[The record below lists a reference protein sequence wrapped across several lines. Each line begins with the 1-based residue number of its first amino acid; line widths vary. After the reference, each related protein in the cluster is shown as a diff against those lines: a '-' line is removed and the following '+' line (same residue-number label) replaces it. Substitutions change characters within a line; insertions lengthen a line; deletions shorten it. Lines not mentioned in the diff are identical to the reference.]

1 MTNRYLSLLYF
12 ALMFT
17 FSALS
22 QNPLKT
28 ALKGNSESPY
38 NSRSQYFFEA
48 SERPKVFISD
58 VIDNRSSNWNKQ
70 VSEQIKVELIR
81 DFWSFPYKYNL
92 KEKLVQDLNS
102 HKFQIMPTKVG
113 ADFIITPSAEIH
125 YPNYIY
131 SPKVYRVYSRVNL
144 RVSKNGKD
152 ILEKAYEDLFNYKEG
167 EEDWNDKF
175 HSNYLEGTNYAMW
188 IGMRRLLD
196 IFYADFDKLIK
207 NETVEPSKLA
217 LKIESITSNINTDL
231 AIVKQEKPYSK
242 VDEKEKVNIKTEIDA
257 SAPKKP
263 EASAPIAEVKEKP
276 IVPEYK
282 DPEPPKVD
290 ASGLEKG
297 LKSIGL
303 DTKEEEK
310 KKLEEV
316 KKLEE
321 AKKLEEKKKQE
332 EKKKL
337 EDARKLEEKK
347 KIEESKKL
355 EETRKKEEEI
365 RITEAKKLEET
376 RKKEEET
383 RIAEAKKLE
392 EAKELAL
399 KKANEEAKKR
409 IADSIVAAK
418 ATEAQAKKDREVA
431 EKLEAEKLAKVQ
443 QQKLDSIKKEQL
455 LAYRAK
461 QEKLKIEDSVKKAEI
476 NKKIELAKLEKEQ
489 KAKEIALNKPKETPK
504 VEDKK
509 AKEVT
514 PTVSNVAAMKN
525 ETSVENVKISEKEV
539 IKKNLEELSSLQKE
553 PTKEIINKAPL
564 NEVVSNNQVSQIPA
578 QSKEMEPLIEP
589 LANRINFKNEI
600 NISKIDTPVAPIELP
615 KKIEKEPLQNIVNDK
630 NIPQIEDRKV
640 VAEVESSKKIE
651 APAIEIYK
659 ETIEVSSIKAPQLA
673 DPAKIDDK
681 YTREDFLRDSLF
693 YESEKNK
700 KKAAIIAAQ
709 KRAFELENNKANA
722 NLMVKLTDPPMK
734 VEDKRTRE
742 EKLKDRVFE
751 PQNDLS
757 KELLNQVV
765 IITPDEEK
773 KFELLLA
780 SFNPIRRR
788 EFLDSIAIA
797 KQIAKAASLKEKK
810 VIIEDNTRISN
821 EEKEVDDIKKR
832 LLKEKTNSQKTEVA
846 PKNSS
851 SDKSKIIPTTKEKE
865 VLKSSEKLIE
875 KNKIES
881 KEIKKTLEEPL
892 KSKGETIK
900 KEAPSSN
907 KTPNKAPNKLP
918 NMQ

>member
-1 MTNRYLSLLYF
+1 
-12 ALMFT
+12 MFV

-48 SERPKVFISD
+48 TERPKVFVSD

-70 VSEQIKVELIR
+70 ISEEIKVELIR

-113 ADFIITPSAEIH
+113 ADFVISPSAEIH

-131 SPKVYRVYSRVNL
+131 SPKGYRVYSRVNFK
-144 RVSKNGKD
+144 VTKNGKD
-152 ILEKAYEDLFNYKEG
+152 LLEKAYDDLFNYKEG

-188 IGMRRLLD
+188 IGMRRLFD
-196 IFYADFDKLIK
+196 KFFSDFDKLIK
-207 NETVEPSKLA
+207 NEPVEPSKLA
-217 LKIESITSNINTDL
+217 LKVESITSNINTDL

-242 VDEKEKVNIKTEIDA
+242 VEEKEKVSIKSELDA

-263 EASAPIAEVKEKP
+263 ETAATIAEVKEKP
-276 IVPEYK
+276 VVPEYK

-290 ASGLEKG
+290 ASDLEKG

-303 DTKEEEK
+303 NTKEEEK
-310 KKLEEV
+310 RKVEETKRLEEAKKLEE
-316 KKLEE
+316 KKKQDEIKKQEE

-332 EKKKL
+332 E
-337 EDARKLEEKK
+337 ARKLEEA
-347 KIEESKKL
+347 
-355 EETRKKEEEI
+355 RKKEEEI
-365 RITEAKKLEET
+365 RL
-376 RKKEEET
+376 
-383 RIAEAKKLE
+383 AEAKKLE

-418 ATEAQAKKDREVA
+418 AAEAQAKKEREIA
-431 EKLEAEKLAKVQ
+431 EKLEAEKLAKIQ

-461 QEKLKIEDSVKKAEI
+461 QEKLRIEDSVKKAEI
-476 NKKIELAKLEKEQ
+476 NKKIELAKIEKEQ
-489 KAKEIALNKPKETPK
+489 KAKELAVNKAKETPK

-509 AKEVT
+509 AKEIK
-514 PTVSNVAAMKN
+514 PISSNVVEMKN
-525 ETSVENVKISEKEV
+525 ETTAENVKISEKEV

-553 PTKEIINKAPL
+553 TVKEIINKEPL
-564 NEVVSNNQVSQIPA
+564 NEIVSTNQIAQIP
-578 QSKEMEPLIEP
+578 SKSIEVEPNTVPIQ
-589 LANRINFKNEI
+589 NRINLKNEI
-600 NISKIDTPVAPIELP
+600 NISKIDTPEKPIVAP
-615 KKIEKEPLQNIVNDK
+615 KAIEKQPLETITNEK
-630 NIPQIEDRKV
+630 NTPQIEDRKV
-640 VAEVESSKKIE
+640 VSEVASSKKVE
-651 APAIEIYK
+651 VPAIEVYK
-659 ETIEVSSIKAPQLA
+659 ENIEVSSIKAPQLP

-681 YTREDFLRDSLF
+681 YSREDFLRDSLF
-693 YESEKNK
+693 YENEKNK

-751 PQNDLS
+751 PQNDLA
-757 KELLNQVV
+757 KELLNQVI

-797 KQIAKAASLKEKK
+797 KQIAKAATLKEKK

-832 LLKEKTNSQKTEVA
+832 LLQEKTKSLKTEVA
-846 PKNSS
+846 PKNSIS
-851 SDKSKIIPTTKEKE
+851 EKSKILTSTKENE
-865 VLKSSEKLIE
+865 VLKSNVKSTEVI
-875 KNKIES
+875 KNNP
-881 KEIKKTLEEPL
+881 KEVKKTIEEPI
-892 KSKGETIK
+892 KSSLEPIK
-900 KEAPSSN
+900 KEATTGN
-907 KTPNKAPNKLP
+907 KIPNKVPNKLP
-918 NMQ
+918 NSQ

>member
-48 SERPKVFISD
+48 TERPKVFVSD

-81 DFWSFPYKYNL
+81 DFWNFPYKYNL

-113 ADFIITPSAEIH
+113 ADFVVSPSAEIH

-131 SPKVYRVYSRVNL
+131 SPKGYRVYSRVNFK
-144 RVSKNGKD
+144 VSKNGKD
-152 ILEKAYEDLFNYKEG
+152 VLEKAYEDLFNYKEG

-196 IFYADFDKLIK
+196 QFYSDFDKLIK
-207 NETVEPSKLA
+207 NEAVEAGKLA

-242 VDEKEKVNIKTEIDA
+242 VEEKEKVSIKTEVDA

-263 EASAPIAEVKEKP
+263 ETSTAIAEIKEKP
-276 IVPEYK
+276 VVPEYK

-303 DTKEEEK
+303 ETKEEEK
-310 KKLEEV
+310 KKQEEIKKQEEAKKLEEKRKQDELKKLEEAKKV
-316 KKLEE
+316 EEKKKLEE
-321 AKKLEEKKKQE
+321 AKKLEEV
-332 EKKKL
+332 
-337 EDARKLEEKK
+337 
-347 KIEESKKL
+347 
-355 EETRKKEEEI
+355 RKKEEEI
-365 RITEAKKLEET
+365 
-376 RKKEEET
+376 

-399 KKANEEAKKR
+399 KKSNEEAKKR

-418 ATEAQAKKDREVA
+418 AAEAQAKKDREVA
-431 EKLEAEKLAKVQ
+431 EKLEAEKLAKIQ

-461 QEKLKIEDSVKKAEI
+461 QEKIRIEDSVKKAEI

-489 KAKEIALNKPKETPK
+489 KAKEIAINKPKESPK

-509 AKEVT
+509 AKEIT
-514 PTVSNVAAMKN
+514 PIASNAVEMKN
-525 ETSVENVKISEKEV
+525 ETPAENVKTSEKDL
-539 IKKNLEELSSLQKE
+539 IKKNLEELSTLQKE
-553 PTKEIINKAPL
+553 TSKEIINKAPL
-564 NEVVSNNQVSQIPA
+564 NEVVSNKEVSQIPA
-578 QSKEMEPLIEP
+578 QATIEIEPKIEP
-589 LANRINFKNEI
+589 LANRVNLKNEI
-600 NISKIDTPVAPIELP
+600 NITKIDTPERPIELP

-630 NIPQIEDRKV
+630 NIVQIEDRKV
-640 VAEVESSKKIE
+640 VTEVESSKKIE

-659 ETIEVSSIKAPQLA
+659 ETIEVSSIKAPQLP

-751 PQNDLS
+751 PQNDLA

-765 IITPDEEK
+765 IITPEEEK

-832 LLKEKTNSQKTEVA
+832 LLKEKTNSLKTEVA

-851 SDKSKIIPTTKEKE
+851 SDKSKIAPTTKEKE

-881 KEIKKTLEEPL
+881 KEIKKMIEEPL
-892 KSKGETIK
+892 KSNGETIK
-900 KEAPSSN
+900 KEATSGN
-907 KTPNKAPNKLP
+907 KTPNKVPNKLP
-918 NMQ
+918 NTQ

>member
-131 SPKVYRVYSRVNL
+131 SPKGYRVYSRVNL

-578 QSKEMEPLIEP
+578 QSKEIEPLIEP
-589 LANRINFKNEI
+589 LANRIDLKNEI
-600 NISKIDTPVAPIELP
+600 NISKIDTPVAPIELS

-640 VAEVESSKKIE
+640 VAE
-651 APAIEIYK
+651 
-659 ETIEVSSIKAPQLA
+659 
-673 DPAKIDDK
+673 
-681 YTREDFLRDSLF
+681 
-693 YESEKNK
+693 
-700 KKAAIIAAQ
+700 
-709 KRAFELENNKANA
+709 
-722 NLMVKLTDPPMK
+722 
-734 VEDKRTRE
+734 
-742 EKLKDRVFE
+742 
-751 PQNDLS
+751 
-757 KELLNQVV
+757 
-765 IITPDEEK
+765 
-773 KFELLLA
+773 
-780 SFNPIRRR
+780 
-788 EFLDSIAIA
+788 
-797 KQIAKAASLKEKK
+797 
-810 VIIEDNTRISN
+810 
-821 EEKEVDDIKKR
+821 
-832 LLKEKTNSQKTEVA
+832 
-846 PKNSS
+846 
-851 SDKSKIIPTTKEKE
+851 
-865 VLKSSEKLIE
+865 
-875 KNKIES
+875 IES
-881 KEIKKTLEEPL
+881 LYFTSFQFEI
-892 KSKGETIK
+892 GF
-900 KEAPSSN
+900 
-907 KTPNKAPNKLP
+907 
-918 NMQ
+918 

>member
-1 MTNRYLSLLYF
+1 MTNRYLSLLF
-12 ALMFT
+12 FVLMFV

-48 SERPKVFISD
+48 TERPKVFVSD

-70 VSEQIKVELIR
+70 ISEEIKVELIR

-113 ADFIITPSAEIH
+113 ADFVISPSAEIH

-131 SPKVYRVYSRVNL
+131 SPKGYRVYSRVNFK
-144 RVSKNGKD
+144 VTKNGKD
-152 ILEKAYEDLFNYKEG
+152 LLEKAYDDLFNYKEG

-188 IGMRRLLD
+188 IGMRRLFD
-196 IFYADFDKLIK
+196 KFFSDFDKLIK
-207 NETVEPSKLA
+207 NEPVEPSKLA
-217 LKIESITSNINTDL
+217 LKVESITSNINTDL

-242 VDEKEKVNIKTEIDA
+242 VEEKEKVSIKSELDA

-263 EASAPIAEVKEKP
+263 ETAAPIAEVKEKP
-276 IVPEYK
+276 VVPEYK

-290 ASGLEKG
+290 ASDLEKG

-303 DTKEEEK
+303 NTKDEEEKRKVEEAKKLEEK
-310 KKLEEV
+310 KKQDEI
-316 KKLEE
+316 KKQVE

-332 EKKKL
+332 E
-337 EDARKLEEKK
+337 A
-347 KIEESKKL
+347 KKL
-355 EETRKKEEEI
+355 EEARKKEEEI
-365 RITEAKKLEET
+365 RL
-376 RKKEEET
+376 
-383 RIAEAKKLE
+383 AEAKKLE

-399 KKANEEAKKR
+399 KKANEETKKR

-418 ATEAQAKKDREVA
+418 AAEAQAKKDREIA
-431 EKLEAEKLAKVQ
+431 EKIEAEKLAKIQ

-461 QEKLKIEDSVKKAEI
+461 QEKLRIEDSVKKAEI
-476 NKKIELAKLEKEQ
+476 NKKIELAKIEKEQ
-489 KAKEIALNKPKETPK
+489 KAKELAVNKAKETPK

-509 AKEVT
+509 AKEIK
-514 PTVSNVAAMKN
+514 PISSNVVEMKN
-525 ETSVENVKISEKEV
+525 ETTAENVKISEKEV

-553 PTKEIINKAPL
+553 TVKEIINKEPL
-564 NEVVSNNQVSQIPA
+564 NEIVSTNQVAQIP
-578 QSKEMEPLIEP
+578 SKSIEVEPNTVPIQ
-589 LANRINFKNEI
+589 NRINLKNEI
-600 NISKIDTPVAPIELP
+600 NISKIDTPEKPIVAP
-615 KKIEKEPLQNIVNDK
+615 KAIEKQPLETITNEK
-630 NIPQIEDRKV
+630 NTPQIEDRKV
-640 VAEVESSKKIE
+640 VSEVASSKKVE
-651 APAIEIYK
+651 VPAIEVYK
-659 ETIEVSSIKAPQLA
+659 ENIEVSSIKAPQLP

-681 YTREDFLRDSLF
+681 YSREDFLRDSLF
-693 YESEKNK
+693 YENEKNK

-751 PQNDLS
+751 PQNDLA
-757 KELLNQVV
+757 KELLNQVI

-797 KQIAKAASLKEKK
+797 KQIAKAATLKEKK

-832 LLKEKTNSQKTEVA
+832 LLQEKTKSLKTEVA
-846 PKNSS
+846 PKNSILE
-851 SDKSKIIPTTKEKE
+851 KSKILTSTKENE
-865 VLKSSEKLIE
+865 VLKSNVKSTSVI
-875 KNKIES
+875 KNNP
-881 KEIKKTLEEPL
+881 KEVKKTIEEPI
-892 KSKGETIK
+892 KSSLEPIK
-900 KEAPSSN
+900 KEATTGN
-907 KTPNKAPNKLP
+907 KIPNKVPNKLP
-918 NMQ
+918 NSQ

>member
-1 MTNRYLSLLYF
+1 
-12 ALMFT
+12 MFT

-48 SERPKVFISD
+48 SERPKVFVSD

-70 VSEQIKVELIR
+70 ISEQIKVELIR

-113 ADFIITPSAEIH
+113 ADFVVSPSAEIH

-131 SPKVYRVYSRVNL
+131 SPKGYRVYSRVNIK
-144 RVSKNGKD
+144 VSKNGKD
-152 ILEKAYEDLFNYKEG
+152 ILEKAYDDLFNYKEG
-167 EEDWNDKF
+167 EEDWSDKF

-196 IFYADFDKLIK
+196 QFYADFDKLIK
-207 NETVEPSKLA
+207 NESVEPGKLA

-242 VDEKEKVNIKTEIDA
+242 VEEKEKVNIKTEVDA

-263 EASAPIAEVKEKP
+263 ENTTPIAEVNEKP
-276 IVPEYK
+276 AVPEYK

-310 KKLEEV
+310 KKLDEK

-321 AKKLEEKKKQE
+321 AKKLEEKKKLEETKKLEEAKKLE

-337 EDARKLEEKK
+337 E
-347 KIEESKKL
+347 
-355 EETRKKEEEI
+355 
-365 RITEAKKLEET
+365 EAKKLEES
-376 RKKEEET
+376 RKKEEEL

-392 EAKELAL
+392 ETKELAL

-409 IADSIVAAK
+409 VSDSIVAAK
-418 ATEAQAKKDREVA
+418 ALEAQAKKDREIA
-431 EKLEAEKLAKVQ
+431 EKLEAEKLAKIQ
-443 QQKLDSIKKEQL
+443 QQKLDSIKKVQL

-461 QEKLKIEDSVKKAEI
+461 QEKLRIEDSVKKAEI

-489 KAKEIALNKPKETPK
+489 KAKEVALNKPKETPK

-509 AKEVT
+509 VKEVT
-514 PTVSNVAAMKN
+514 PTVSNVVETKTETAA
-525 ETSVENVKISEKEV
+525 ENVKISEKEV

-553 PTKEIINKAPL
+553 TVKEVIKKEPL
-564 NEVVSNNQVSQIPA
+564 NEVVSNNQVTQIPA
-578 QSKEMEPLIEP
+578 QSKEIEPLIEP
-589 LANRINFKNEI
+589 LANRIDLKNEI

-615 KKIEKEPLQNIVNDK
+615 KKIEKEPLQNIVKDK

-640 VAEVESSKKIE
+640 VAEVESSKKVE
-651 APAIEIYK
+651 TPAIEIYK
-659 ETIEVSSIKAPQLA
+659 ENIEVASIKAPQLP
-673 DPAKIDDK
+673 DPTKIDDK

-832 LLKEKTNSQKTEVA
+832 LLKEKTNSLKTEVA
-846 PKNSS
+846 PTNTIQDKN
-851 SDKSKIIPTTKEKE
+851 KVAPTTKEKG
-865 VLKSSEKLIE
+865 VLKSTNKSIE
-875 KNKIES
+875 KNIIEA
-881 KEIKKTLEEPL
+881 KEIKKTIEEPL
-892 KSKGETIK
+892 KSNGETIK
-900 KEAPSSN
+900 KEAPSN
-907 KTPNKAPNKLP
+907 KTPNKVPNKLP
-918 NMQ
+918 NTQ